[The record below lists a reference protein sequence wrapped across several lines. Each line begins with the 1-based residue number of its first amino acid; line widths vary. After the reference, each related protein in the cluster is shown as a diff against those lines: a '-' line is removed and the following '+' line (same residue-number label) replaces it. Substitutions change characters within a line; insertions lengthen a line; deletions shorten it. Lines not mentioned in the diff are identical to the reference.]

1 MAVLVAGA
9 AGVAVRAAVPAMV
22 AVRAAVPVMVAEHLH
37 NPPPH
42 RPLKYHPT
50 SCSPESP
57 GTQRLGNGRGPTPAA
72 SCLQL
77 RRRDSI
83 PQLRRHRGLQAY
95 QLPIRTCGRRS
106 SQHQR
111 CQDNPCNHTPIQTC
125 LPVDVERMLLCTCSR
140 CRLQRST
147 APFLL
152 RLSIQRAESS
162 CTTSLLMGWTSLQG
176 GPSRS

>member
-1 MAVLVAGA
+1 MAVLASGVAMM
-9 AGVAVRAAVPAMV
+9 AVRAAFPAMV
-22 AVRAAVPVMVAEHLH
+22 EEQLH
-37 NPPPH
+37 KPPPP
-42 RPLKYHPT
+42 RPPKCHPT
-50 SCSPESP
+50 SLSPERP
-57 GTQRLGNGRGPTPAA
+57 GTQRLGNGQGPTPAA

-77 RRRDSI
+77 RRHGST
-83 PQLRRHRGLQAY
+83 PQLRRYHRLQAY
-95 QLPIRTCGRRS
+95 QLSIRTCGRRS

-111 CQDNPCNHTPIQTC
+111 CQHNPCHHTPIQTC

-147 APFLL
+147 APCHL